1 MSTKKSLP
9 KGLSVIEH
17 NGRLLAKLYDTLIVD
32 FETVPQ
38 YGTSVLKLNNGGWAT
53 KHTKKCINLVL
64 NKYGLYLV
72 QEKFIWKL
80 YQNGTLVGTFQDG
93 TLKVGITSAA

>member
-1 MSTKKSLP
+1 MGLP

-17 NGRLLAKLYDTLIVD
+17 NNVVLAKLYQTMIVIFD
-32 FETVPQ
+32 RNTN
-38 YGTSVLKLNNGGWAT
+38 VLKLNNGGWET

-93 TLKVGITSAA
+93 TLTVQVGTKSAA